1 MPEMSLT
8 CSMMLLQAFTSR
20 TFQLSAQQPVDE
32 VLSLIGDVL
41 SADQGKLPC
50 IFSCCRVN
58 NQSGRVGLPLTP
70 LMLADPLRLGSV
82 EQSQGFNSMSSISKC

>member
-70 LMLADPLRLGSV
+70 PHAGRPSEIGLCGTESGL
-82 EQSQGFNSMSSISKC
+82 